1 MSQPE
6 DLSSI
11 LLKLLTQNLTD
22 AHYQRVVRCIIR
34 ALWFIICI
42 ASIII
47 GIVALFGA
55 HQLLWNLCK
64 GERLLANLDGLN
76 DFITITNST
85 VQAIAG
91 IVTVFAFVATI
102 VALLITARQLSIA
115 AAQLEELQR
124 QSRLT
129 SLNLN
134 LASLRAKME
143 TLRRGHAIPFPEQD
157 FSEELWSTVAQ
168 SFIDDVPREHRK
180 LATQLSER
188 YKSLLSQ
195 RDSEE
200 KAAPASA
207 TSTPTSAA
215 EDTPATTSDP
225 TAAAR
230 TS

>member
-1 MSQPE
+1 MFQPE
-6 DLSSI
+6 DSSSI
-11 LLKLLTQNLTD
+11 LLKLLPKSFTD
-22 AHYQRVVRCIIR
+22 AQKRFAFRCGIA
-34 ALWFIICI
+34 ALCVI
-42 ASIII
+42 AAIALYLISII
-47 GIVALFGA
+47 ALFGI
-55 HQLLWNLCK
+55 HQVRLNLSNDQ
-64 GERLLANLDGLN
+64 RLFANLDDLSA
-76 DFITITNST
+76 FITIINST

-91 IVTVFAFVATI
+91 MVTMLAFALTI